1 MALLSGR
8 RGVGVLRAT
17 QPTLREPVVA
27 QSAHAVRS
35 ALRCTC
41 RLSRNGGLRD
51 RYASDGNWELGAGLR
66 VPCLSR
72 RQPYPTRTHLPSR
85 TLALP
90 RPCCHPRCSPCHC
103 NFSVLSGSPL
113 SASCNV
119 LPTPH
124 RGCLAPKGPPPS
136 DYVQPPS
143 AAGPRLLPSASL
155 EYGPSSLSFHSPE
168 VSAGGA
174 AVVAAH
180 EAALLGMRGLYYN
193 RASRSLLNADSLPTP
208 AHPMVASSASP
219 LSTDTYGST
228 AAAAAASRAGSACAV
243 NGDVRAAHAAAIV
256 RWSTSSGGWQCC
268 RA

>member
-1 MALLSGR
+1 MLVALLSGR

-51 RYASDGNWELGAGLR
+51 
-66 VPCLSR
+66 
-72 RQPYPTRTHLPSR
+72 
-85 TLALP
+85 
-90 RPCCHPRCSPCHC
+90 
-103 NFSVLSGSPL
+103 
-113 SASCNV
+113 
-119 LPTPH
+119 